1 MEQKST
7 ANYAFA
13 LKHYKQYGRGRSM
26 RKFCE
31 DEGYDYDKFMRYSR
45 KGQTEFS
52 VLKEADDNEQKS
64 KDPGFIPVVLDG
76 APASGLG
83 VSEIKVRFSNGMELS
98 QSDGDINELVSMI
111 RKMLS

>member
-1 MEQKST
+1 MEQEST

-26 RKFCE
+26 KKFCE

-52 VLKEADDNEQKS
+52 ILKEADEEHKS
-64 KDPGFIPVVLDG
+64 NDPGFIPIVLDG
-76 APASGLG
+76 ASASGLG

-98 QSDGDINELVSMI
+98 QSDGDINELIGMI

>member
-1 MEQKST
+1 MEQEST
-7 ANYAFA
+7 VNYAFA

-52 VLKEADDNEQKS
+52 ILKEADNNEQKS

-76 APASGLG
+76 APASELG

-98 QSDGDINELVSMI
+98 KSDGDINELVSMI
-111 RKMLS
+111 RKILS

>member
-1 MEQKST
+1 MEQEST

-13 LKHYKQYGRGRSM
+13 LKHYKQYSRGRSM

-52 VLKEADDNEQKS
+52 ILKEADDEHKS
-64 KDPGFIPVVLDG
+64 KDPGFIPIVPDG

-83 VSEIKVRFSNGMELS
+83 VSEIRVRFSNGMELS
-98 QSDGDINELVSMI
+98 QSDGDINELIGMI